1 MTGKNRI
8 ALLGFI
14 VAALVGFVAVGSWW
28 SGAVL
33 GPEASSKATATRVED
48 SLAALEKK
56 ARNEPA
62 KAVNFTRL
70 GEAYKAAGRLT
81 EAVSAYVSAAEL
93 APGDTE
99 VQRALISL
107 KAMAEAKGR
116 H

>member
-28 SGAVL
+28 SGAAL
-33 GPEASSKATATRVED
+33 SPEASSKATATRVED
-48 SLAALEKK
+48 NLAALEKK

-70 GEAYKAAGRLT
+70 GEAHKAAGRLT